1 MWSDEPI
8 GAHPGPRAT
17 SPMLQKVLRSAAR
30 LQQAV
35 PDAVLV
41 GGTAAALYAHHRDS
55 FAHDH
60 VLTDL
65 QDRYFQVLE
74 AVEATDRWVTNVQ
87 ASSPPLTILGQL
99 GGIEA
104 GLRQLRRRRPLETE
118 QVRLGE
124 TYVVR
129 VPTAAETL
137 RIKAYLVVERNHVRD
152 YLDVVALTD
161 RYGVAASAA
170 VLASIDDYYLDRSQT
185 ADSVLTA
192 LVDRL
197 SSPAPRDQRVTH
209 ELTRY
214 RRLDPRWH
222 DWTAVVG
229 ACQTLA
235 DALVRMV
242 EPE

>member
-1 MWSDEPI
+1 M
-8 GAHPGPRAT
+8 
-17 SPMLQKVLRSAAR
+17 
-30 LQQAV
+30 
-35 PDAVLV
+35 
-41 GGTAAALYAHHRDS
+41 
-55 FAHDH
+55 
-60 VLTDL
+60 
-65 QDRYFQVLE
+65 
-74 AVEATDRWVTNVQ
+74 WVTNVR
-87 ASSPPLTILGQL
+87 ASSPPLTILGNL

-124 TYVVR
+124 THVVR

-170 VLASIDDYYLDRSQT
+170 VLVSIDDYYLDRSQT

-197 SSPAPRDQRVTH
+197 SAPVPRDERVTH
-209 ELTRY
+209 ELARY

-222 DWTAVVG
+222 DWKAVVG

-242 EPE
+242 EQG